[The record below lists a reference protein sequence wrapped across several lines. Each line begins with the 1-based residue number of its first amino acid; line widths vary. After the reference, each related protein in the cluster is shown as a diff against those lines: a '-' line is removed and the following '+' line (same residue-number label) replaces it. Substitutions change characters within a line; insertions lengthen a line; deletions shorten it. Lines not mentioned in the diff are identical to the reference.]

1 METSRLWREVVN
13 RVSAEY
19 PGIEL
24 EHMYV
29 DNAAMQ
35 LVRDPGRFDVL
46 LTENMFGG
54 GASVST
60 SEMGSAVAA
69 RVHA

>member
-1 METSRLWREVVN
+1 
-13 RVSAEY
+13 
-19 PGIEL
+19 
-24 EHMYV
+24 
-29 DNAAMQ
+29 MQ

-46 LTENMFGG
+46 LIENMFGG

-69 RVHA
+69 RIHA